1 MPFFVENQSGTKIYV
16 IDGVL
21 GFEIKHTPP
30 QAAGEQDI
38 YTIYAHMPDGVRMFA
53 RYSSSLEARRELD
66 GLVNAMVKGESRFSF
81 CLRRISASW
90 QSV

>member
-1 MPFFVENQSGTKIYV
+1 
-16 IDGVL
+16 
-21 GFEIKHTPP
+21 
-30 QAAGEQDI
+30 
-38 YTIYAHMPDGVRMFA
+38 MFA

>member
-30 QAAGEQDI
+30 SG
-38 YTIYAHMPDGVRMFA
+38 R
-53 RYSSSLEARRELD
+53 
-66 GLVNAMVKGESRFSF
+66 
-81 CLRRISASW
+81 W
-90 QSV
+90 